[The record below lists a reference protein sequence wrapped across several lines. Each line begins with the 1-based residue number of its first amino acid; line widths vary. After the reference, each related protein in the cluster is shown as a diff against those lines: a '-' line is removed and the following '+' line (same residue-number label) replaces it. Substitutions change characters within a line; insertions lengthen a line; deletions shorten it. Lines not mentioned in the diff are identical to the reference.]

1 LIEFGEADPRMRR
14 AGSKASRPAVYGAS
28 FAHLNGDASYM
39 LPSIVPWSGTRCCC
53 GLASKS
59 IRISL
64 RPHGERR
71 RQAVDDASGHNK
83 AAIAIANK
91 LARVIWA
98 VWHRDVD
105 FDPQA
110 PCRAVA

>member
-1 LIEFGEADPRMRR
+1 MLLGAQRAVRTAPDRATAFQHWAVALMTRR
-14 AGSKASRPAVYGAS
+14 
-28 FAHLNGDASYM
+28 
-39 LPSIVPWSGTRCCC
+39 
-53 GLASKS
+53 
-59 IRISL
+59 
-64 RPHGERR
+64 
-71 RQAVDDASGHNK
+71 GHNK
-83 AAIAIANK
+83 AAMAIANK